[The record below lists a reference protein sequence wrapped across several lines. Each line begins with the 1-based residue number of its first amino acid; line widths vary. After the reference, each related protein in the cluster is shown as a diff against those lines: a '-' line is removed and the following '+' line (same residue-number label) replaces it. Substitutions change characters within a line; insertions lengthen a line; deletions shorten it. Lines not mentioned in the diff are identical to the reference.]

1 MAEKKDILLQVR
13 ADMSD
18 AIRQIGDLN
27 TKIAGLKAAENELK
41 VALRDANENG
51 VDAQGRSVQ
60 QLAQEIAANTE
71 TQKALRKEITEVS
84 RGVQNTIISQNTYRD
99 TLKGMAAQLSV
110 EKDKLRQ
117 VKIEG
122 GVLTDEYIRQQKVVN
137 DLNTKVSTL
146 EQAYGVYTRNVGNY
160 KSGVQEL
167 NEQLRQ
173 HLTRL
178 NGLQQGTKEWD
189 AEAQA
194 VRKVTGEL
202 EDLNREQAKQD
213 KEQQGFFQKAKA
225 GWTAMVGWVAAVVAA
240 VIGLIKAVGR
250 ALKTSIE
257 FSQQQKNLQT
267 ILGVTNEQMQEMT
280 EHAKELGRA
289 TEYTASQVTELQI
302 ALAKL
307 GFTADQIRNMSEAVL
322 ALATDLDAGLGESA
336 ELAGATLRQFGL
348 DATDTE
354 HVVDVLVRGA
364 NESALSFDKYR
375 TALAQVAPVAHAM
388 GFDLEGVV
396 SILGSLVNVGMD
408 ASMAAT
414 STRNILL
421 KLADSSSDLAKSLS
435 QPVKDIP
442 TLVAGLKELQGRGID
457 VAEAMDL
464 TDKRSVAAFTSLM
477 KNADAI
483 DELNKKLAD
492 VDGYAIGIREER
504 LQTTAGSIKMLQSA
518 WEGFT
523 LAVLNS
529 EGKLARF
536 FRGLADSINNVTDAI
551 SENGKS
557 EFQKNIEKYAK
568 EDIEIFTLITQDAQE
583 QGGDARA
590 DVKEYYDNQ
599 MEYFQEAANAL
610 QAEIDEAQTSI
621 DEGVSKRDKK
631 RLEKVI
637 FNNTQE
643 IDEYRAKYQ
652 ALKATYKQYEAEMD
666 ALKKPTDEDAGGGG
680 SVGGAMSDEQKKKA
694 SQDEIR
700 RLDSA
705 KKLSDALLAQQKQY
719 EYDSTKSAAENA
731 ELKWQHEQE
740 WAQRNKEAHDSY
752 EREKLRIQN
761 QYDQI
766 TTDEYNNGLK
776 TLDVQRDT
784 FYREQEQKAVEHYTK
799 VTDAVMKAIAG
810 GDIKAQIKDVESK
823 YKEMY
828 AGLDAMVAAGKMSAE
843 EASYYKIGLKQ
854 KETEEIKKLQKQQT
868 ENEQKELEAQAKARA
883 DKLATDLKLA
893 WQNAEQQYQIR
904 RQYLERELALYKDN
918 AAKRAEL
925 EQQLAALESEHLQQK
940 IDRMTEYTEQVVEM
954 FSNISTIATNTSNA
968 RVQQV
973 EQANE
978 KEKQALDKRLKNGL
992 ISQKQYDDKVAKM
1005 DAELAEKK
1013 AEETR
1018 KQAAREKALSAF
1030 QIVLNTAAAIMKI
1043 WAEVPKMDFGVST
1056 AALTAVAAATG
1067 ALQLGAVLSEP
1078 LPKARRGGLVQ
1089 GAKHEQGGVL
1099 VETEG
1104 EERIIAANP
1113 SKAFPELLNLI
1124 SYIGKNAYM
1133 PQTGFAERQY
1143 GQMLQQT
1150 ENNNVTRIEIDYDKL
1165 GEVVG
1170 QKVGEEIKNLQVWLS
1185 LTELRDAQDN
1195 VVHLDELARQ

>member
-13 ADMSD
+13 ADMSE
-18 AIRQIGDLN
+18 AVQKIGDLN
-27 TKIAGLKAAENELK
+27 TKITDLRKAQQDLQSAMK
-41 VALRDANENG
+41 VATEQG

-60 QLAQEIAANTE
+60 QLSTEIAANTE
-71 TQKALRKEITEVS
+71 AQKAYRKEINEVS

-202 EDLNREQAKQD
+202 EQLNKEQAKSD
-213 KEQQGFFQKAKA
+213 KEQQGFFGRAKA
-225 GWTAMVGWVAAVVAA
+225 GWATMATKVMAVVAA
-240 VIGLIKAVGR
+240 VTALVR
-250 ALKTSIE
+250 AIVRMTKVAIE
-257 FSQQQKNLQT
+257 FQQQQKNLQT

-280 EHAKELGRA
+280 EHAKELGRS

-307 GFTADQIRNMSEAVL
+307 GFGAQQIKEMSASVL

-336 ELAGATLRQFGL
+336 DMVGATLRQFGL
-348 DATDTE
+348 QATDTAR
-354 HVVDVLVRGA
+354 VVDVLVKGA

-375 TALAQVAPVAHAM
+375 TALSQVAPVANAM

-396 SILGSLVNVGMD
+396 AILGSLANVGMD

-442 TLVAGLKELQGRGID
+442 TLVAGLKELQSRGID
-457 VAEAMDL
+457 VAAAMEL
-464 TDKRSVAAFTSLM
+464 TDKRSVAAFSSLM
-477 KNADAI
+477 KNADAV
-483 DELNKKLAD
+483 DELNNKLQD
-492 VDGYAIGIREER
+492 LDGYAIGIREER
-504 LQTTAGSIKMLQSA
+504 LNSVAGSIKLLQSA

-523 LAVLNS
+523 LAVNQSDGVIKKLIDGLTHAV
-529 EGKLARF
+529 EGWTILVNPK
-536 FRGLADSINNVTDAI
+536 
-551 SENGKS
+551 KS
-557 EFQKNIEKYAK
+557 W
-568 EDIEIFTLITQDAQE
+568 E
-583 QGGDARA
+583 QMVAEVDARA
-590 DVKEYYDNQ
+590 LAAETLSNDWVADMEAAAKEY
-599 MEYFQEAANAL
+599 
-610 QAEIDEAQTSI
+610 AEKGLD
-621 DEGVSKRDKK
+621 V
-631 RLEKVI
+631 
-637 FNNTQE
+637 
-643 IDEYRAKYQ
+643 
-652 ALKATYKQYEAEMD
+652 AEMLGREYNRYNKIIVATLNKTMEKEGLSENEIRIAKLIAKRQGD
-666 ALKKPTDEDAGGGG
+666 AIAEAYTRLMANPTGKVEDAGGTTTTELT
-680 SVGGAMSDEQKKKA
+680 DEEKKKA
-694 SQDEIR
+694 SQAEIK

-740 WAQRNKEAHDSY
+740 WAQRNKEAQDSY

-766 TTDEYNNGLK
+766 TTEEYNNGLK

-893 WQNAEQQYQIR
+893 WQNAEQQYLLR
-904 RQYLERELALYKDN
+904 KQYLEREMELYKDN

-925 EQQLAALESEHLQQK
+925 EQQLAALESSHQQEK
-940 IDRMTEYTEQVVEM
+940 IDRLVEYGQSVEEM
-954 FSNISTIATNTSNA
+954 FSNINTIATNSSSQ

-973 EQANE
+973 QMQYEQE
-978 KEKQALDKRLKNGL
+978 KTAMEKRLKSGV
-992 ISQKQYDDKVAKM
+992 ISQRQYDEKITKM
-1005 DAELAEKK
+1005 DAELSQKK

-1018 KQAAREKALSAF
+1018 KQAEREKALSAF

-1124 SYIGKNAYM
+1124 SYIGKNAYI

>member
-18 AIRQIGDLN
+18 AIKQLGDLN
-27 TKIAGLKAAENELK
+27 VKLGDLKKAQGELQT
-41 VALRDANENG
+41 ALKEATENG
-51 VDAQGRSVQ
+51 VDSQGRSVQ
-60 QLAQEIAANTE
+60 DLTREIAANTE
-71 TQKALRKEITEVS
+71 AQKAYRKEITEVS
-84 RGVQNTIISQNTYRD
+84 RGVQNTIISHNTYRD
-99 TLKGMAAQLSV
+99 TLKGLAAQLSV
-110 EKDKLRQ
+110 EKDNLRK

-122 GVLTDEYIRQQKVVN
+122 GVLTDEYLRQQKVVN

-189 AEAQA
+189 AEARA

-225 GWTAMVGWVAAVVAA
+225 GWTAMVGWVAAVAAA

-250 ALKTSIE
+250 MLKTSME
-257 FSQQQKNLQT
+257 FAQQQKNLQT

-280 EHAKELGRA
+280 ANAKELGRT

-307 GFTADQIRNMSEAVL
+307 GFTADQIRNMSESVL

-348 DATDTE
+348 DASDAE
-354 HVVDVLVRGA
+354 HVVDVLVKGA

-375 TALAQVAPVAHAM
+375 TALAQVAPVANAM

-408 ASMAAT
+408 ASMAAN

-435 QPVKDIP
+435 EPVKDIP
-442 TLVAGLKELQGRGID
+442 TLVAGLKELQGRGTD
-457 VAEAMDL
+457 VAAALEL

-504 LQTTAGSIKMLQSA
+504 LQTTEGAIKMLQSA

-529 EGKLARF
+529 EGALSRF
-536 FRGLADSINNVTDAI
+536 FRGLADDINILTDKI
-551 SENGKS
+551 DPEGKARRDF
-557 EFQKNIEKYAK
+557 EDLVQNYADGYNEIAKVAAEKGIDVAHALQTMFDT
-568 EDIEIFTLITQDAQE
+568 ETQSMQARANE
-583 QGGDARA
+583 QGRIIQSMNHQLAA
-590 DVKEYYDNQ
+590 TDN
-599 MEYFQEAANAL
+599 
-610 QAEIDEAQTSI
+610 
-621 DEGVSKRDKK
+621 KRERK
-631 RLEKVI
+631 RLEQIKANAEVELATI
-637 FNNTQE
+637 RNN
-643 IDEYRAKYQ
+643 YQ
-652 ALKATYKQYEAEMD
+652 ALKKAYEQIQSEREKASG
-666 ALKKPTDEDAGGGG
+666 TTDAGDGGN
-680 SVGGAMSDEQKKKA
+680 VGGAMSDEEKKKA
-694 SQDEIR
+694 SQDEIK

-740 WAQRNKEAHDSY
+740 WAQRNKEAQDSY

-766 TTDEYNNGLK
+766 TTEEYNNGLK

-893 WQNAEQQYQIR
+893 WQNAEQQYLLR
-904 RQYLERELALYKDN
+904 KQYLEREMELYKDN